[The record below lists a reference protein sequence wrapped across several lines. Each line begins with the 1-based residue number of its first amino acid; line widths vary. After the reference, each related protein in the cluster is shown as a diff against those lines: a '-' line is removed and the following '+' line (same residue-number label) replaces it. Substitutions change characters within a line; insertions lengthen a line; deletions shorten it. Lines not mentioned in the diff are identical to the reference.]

1 MVKLSKANVLLVN
14 VGGLGVEIA
23 KNIVLA
29 GVHSFTLIDNEVCQP
44 RDLGC
49 QFYVNKEHIANRTT
63 RFVISIYLLM
73 LKVKSLIF
81 VGKCSGLRLL
91 LINFES

>member
-1 MVKLSKANVLLVN
+1 MVKLSKANVLLLN

-44 RDLGC
+44 RDLGS
-49 QFYVNKEHIANRTT
+49 QFYVNKEHIANKTT
-63 RFVISIYLLM
+63 RFAFSMYPLM
-73 LKVKSLIF
+73 SDDA
-81 VGKCSGLRLL
+81 S
-91 LINFES
+91 